1 MHSSVAVTS
10 GARLVT
16 CLWMKKTLFYRLFG
30 WGQLP
35 KAMRPIL
42 ESEGIVLFD
51 EGLGGTITLRNYRSP
66 TRWSSYRCSW
76 FTGSLVVTGIRFA
89 AFSISRPLINVP
101 LDVERLRLLDCSI
114 EKGTKLKVAYDAA
127 DFDDNTT
134 GKVELRF
141 RTAKARLFLE
151 RIQAAK

>member
-1 MHSSVAVTS
+1 
-10 GARLVT
+10 
-16 CLWMKKTLFYRLFG
+16 MKKTLFYRLFG

-42 ESEGIVLFD
+42 ESEGIALVD
-51 EGLGGTITLRNYRSP
+51 EGIGGSVTLRKFRSP
-66 TRWSSYRCSW
+66 TRRSSYRCSW

-101 LDVERLRLLDCSI
+101 LDEERLGLLDCSI

-141 RTAKARLFLE
+141 RTREARLFLE
-151 RIQAAK
+151 RIKR

>member
-1 MHSSVAVTS
+1 
-10 GARLVT
+10 
-16 CLWMKKTLFYRLFG
+16 MKKMLFYRLFG

-51 EGLGGTITLRNYRSP
+51 EGLGGTVTLRNYRSP

-89 AFSISRPLINVP
+89 AFSLSRPLINVP
-101 LDVERLRLLDCSI
+101 LDDERLRLLDCSI
-114 EKGTKLKVAYDAA
+114 EKGKLKVAFDAA
-127 DFDDNTT
+127 DFDDNIT
-134 GKVELRF
+134 GKVECRF

-151 RIQAAK
+151 RIQAKK

>member
-1 MHSSVAVTS
+1 
-10 GARLVT
+10 
-16 CLWMKKTLFYRLFG
+16 MKKTLFYRLFG

-35 KAMRPIL
+35 KKMRPIL

-51 EGLGGTITLRNYRSP
+51 EGVGGTVTLRNYRSR
-66 TRWSSYRCSW
+66 TRISGYRCSW
-76 FTGSLVVTGIRFA
+76 FTGSIVITGIRFA

-101 LDVERLRLLDCSI
+101 LDIERLRLLDCSI

-134 GKVELRF
+134 RKVELRF
-141 RTAKARLFLE
+141 KTAKARFFLE

>member
-1 MHSSVAVTS
+1 
-10 GARLVT
+10 
-16 CLWMKKTLFYRLFG
+16 MKKTLFYRLFG

-66 TRWSSYRCSW
+66 TRRSGYRCSW
-76 FTGSLVVTGIRFA
+76 FTGSLVVTGLRFA

-101 LDVERLRLLDCSI
+101 LDVARLASARLLHRKRDKAQSRVRCRRLRRQYDR
-114 EKGTKLKVAYDAA
+114 KGRAA
-127 DFDDNTT
+127 LPN
-134 GKVELRF
+134 GEG
-141 RTAKARLFLE
+141 
-151 RIQAAK
+151 AAFSRADTSREVTPSLTDRRSAGSL

>member
-1 MHSSVAVTS
+1 
-10 GARLVT
+10 
-16 CLWMKKTLFYRLFG
+16 MKKTLFYRLFG

-66 TRWSSYRCSW
+66 TRRSGYRCNW
-76 FTGSLVVTGIRFA
+76 FTGSLIVTGLRFA

-101 LDVERLRLLDCSI
+101 LDVARLRLLDCSI

-141 RTAKARLFLE
+141 RTGKARLFLE

>member
-1 MHSSVAVTS
+1 
-10 GARLVT
+10 
-16 CLWMKKTLFYRLFG
+16 MKKTLFYRLFG

-42 ESEGIVLFD
+42 ESEGIALFD

-127 DFDDNTT
+127 DFDDNAT

-151 RIQAAK
+151 RIKNSR